1 MNIILIGPPGAGKGT
16 QAVFIEEEFG
26 LKQLST
32 GDMCG
37 ATMKEDT
44 DLGRKVREIV
54 EAGDLVPDDIMVQ
67 MISERIVS
75 PDCVNGVILD
85 GFPRTVPQAE
95 ALKKMLDNNK
105 LKIDHV
111 LYFSVDSEI
120 LLERIRN
127 RIAETPPAER
137 RKDDNEE
144 TLNHRL
150 KVYEDQTAPLLPFY
164 KKHGVLSTID
174 GMLPVEEVS
183 LKLRSILGSKKA

>member
-32 GDMCG
+32 GDMCR

-85 GFPRTVPQAE
+85 GFPRTVPQAK
-95 ALKKMLDNNK
+95 ALMKMLDNNK
-105 LKIDHV
+105 LMIDHV
-111 LYFSVDSEI
+111 LYFSVDSKI

-183 LKLRSILGSKKA
+183 LKLRGILGSKKA

>member
-32 GDMCG
+32 GDMCR

-54 EAGDLVPDDIMVQ
+54 EAGDLVPDNIMVQ

-127 RIAETPPAER
+127 RIAETPPEER

-183 LKLRSILGSKKA
+183 LKLRGILGSKKA

>member
-32 GDMCG
+32 GDMCR

-75 PDCVNGVILD
+75 PDCVDGVILD

-95 ALKKMLDNNK
+95 ALMKMLDNHK

-111 LYFSVDSEI
+111 LYFSVDSKI

-127 RIAETPPAER
+127 KIAETPPAER

-150 KVYEDQTAPLLPFY
+150 KVYEDQTAPLLSFY
-164 KKHGVLSTID
+164 KKHGV
-174 GMLPVEEVS
+174 
-183 LKLRSILGSKKA
+183 

>member
-32 GDMCG
+32 GDMCR

-95 ALKKMLDNNK
+95 ALMKMLDNNK
-105 LKIDHV
+105 LMID
-111 LYFSVDSEI
+111 
-120 LLERIRN
+120 
-127 RIAETPPAER
+127 
-137 RKDDNEE
+137 
-144 TLNHRL
+144 
-150 KVYEDQTAPLLPFY
+150 
-164 KKHGVLSTID
+164 LSLIH
-174 GMLPVEEVS
+174 
-183 LKLRSILGSKKA
+183 I

>member
-32 GDMCG
+32 GDMCR

-111 LYFSVDSEI
+111 LYFSVDSKI

-183 LKLRSILGSKKA
+183 LKLRGILGSKKV

>member
-32 GDMCG
+32 GDMCR

-111 LYFSVDSEI
+111 LYFSVDSKI

-183 LKLRSILGSKKA
+183 LKLKGILGSKKA

>member
-32 GDMCG
+32 GDMCR

-67 MISERIVS
+67 MISERIAS

-111 LYFSVDSEI
+111 LYFSVDSKI

-127 RIAETPPAER
+127 RIAETPPEER

-183 LKLRSILGSKKA
+183 LKLRGILGSKKA

>member
-32 GDMCG
+32 GDMCR

-54 EAGDLVPDDIMVQ
+54 EAGDLVPDDIMLQ

-95 ALKKMLDNNK
+95 ALMKMLDNNK
-105 LKIDHV
+105 LMIDHV
-111 LYFSVDSEI
+111 LYFSVDSKI

>member
-32 GDMCG
+32 GDMCR

-54 EAGDLVPDDIMVQ
+54 EAGDLVPDNIMVQ

-111 LYFSVDSEI
+111 LYFSVDSKI

-164 KKHGVLSTID
+164 KKYGVLSTID

-183 LKLRSILGSKKA
+183 LKLRGILGSKKA

>member
-32 GDMCG
+32 GDMCR

-111 LYFSVDSEI
+111 LYFSVDSKI

-127 RIAETPPAER
+127 RIAETPPEER

-183 LKLRSILGSKKA
+183 LKLRGILGSKKA

>member
-32 GDMCG
+32 GDMCR
-37 ATMKEDT
+37 ATMKENT

-111 LYFSVDSEI
+111 LYFSVDSKI

-183 LKLRSILGSKKA
+183 LKLRGILGSKKA

>member
-1 MNIILIGPPGAGKGT
+1 MNIILIGPPSAGKGT

-32 GDMCG
+32 GDMCR

-44 DLGRKVREIV
+44 DLGHNVREIV

-75 PDCVNGVILD
+75 PDCVAGVILD

-95 ALKKMLDNNK
+95 ALMEMLDNNK

-127 RIAETPPAER
+127 RIAETPLEER

-164 KKHGVLSTID
+164 KRHGILSTID
-174 GMLPVEEVS
+174 AMLPVEEVS
-183 LKLRSILGSKKA
+183 LKLRGILGSKKA

>member
-32 GDMCG
+32 GDMCR

-111 LYFSVDSEI
+111 LYFSVDSKI

-137 RKDDNEE
+137 S
-144 TLNHRL
+144 
-150 KVYEDQTAPLLPFY
+150 AFA
-164 KKHGVLSTID
+164 
-174 GMLPVEEVS
+174 
-183 LKLRSILGSKKA
+183 IL

>member
-32 GDMCG
+32 GDMCR

-44 DLGRKVREIV
+44 DLGYKVREIV

-120 LLERIRN
+120 LLERIRK
-127 RIAETPPAER
+127 RIAETPPEER

-150 KVYEDQTAPLLPFY
+150 KVYENQTAPLLPFY
-164 KKHGVLSTID
+164 KEYGVLSAID

-183 LKLRSILGSKKA
+183 LKLRDILGSKKA

>member
-32 GDMCG
+32 GDMCR

-111 LYFSVDSEI
+111 LYFSVDSKI

-164 KKHGVLSTID
+164 KKYGVLSTID

-183 LKLRSILGSKKA
+183 LKLRGILGSKKA

>member
-32 GDMCG
+32 GDMCR

-111 LYFSVDSEI
+111 LYFSVDSKI

-127 RIAETPPAER
+127 RIAETPLAER

-183 LKLRSILGSKKA
+183 LKLRGILGSKKA

>member
-32 GDMCG
+32 GDMCR

-44 DLGRKVREIV
+44 DLGHKVREIV
-54 EAGDLVPDDIMVQ
+54 EAGDLVPDNIMVQ

-95 ALKKMLDNNK
+95 ALMKMLDNNK
-105 LKIDHV
+105 LMIDHV

-127 RIAETPPAER
+127 RIAETPPEER
-137 RKDDNEE
+137 RK
-144 TLNHRL
+144 TIM
-150 KVYEDQTAPLLPFY
+150 
-164 KKHGVLSTID
+164 KK
-174 GMLPVEEVS
+174 
-183 LKLRSILGSKKA
+183 R

>member
-32 GDMCG
+32 GDMCR
-37 ATMKEDT
+37 ATRKEDT

-111 LYFSVDSEI
+111 LYFSVDSKI

-183 LKLRSILGSKKA
+183 LKLRGILGSKKA

>member
-32 GDMCG
+32 GDMCR

-111 LYFSVDSEI
+111 LYFSVDSKI

-183 LKLRSILGSKKA
+183 LKLRGILGSKKA

>member
-32 GDMCG
+32 GDMCR

-95 ALKKMLDNNK
+95 ALKKMLDDNK

-111 LYFSVDSEI
+111 LYFSVDSKI

-183 LKLRSILGSKKA
+183 LKLRGILGSKKA

>member
-1 MNIILIGPPGAGKGT
+1 MNIVLFGPPGAGKGT

-32 GDMCG
+32 GDMCR

-111 LYFSVDSEI
+111 LYFSVDSKI

-183 LKLRSILGSKKA
+183 LKLRGILGSKKA

>member
-32 GDMCG
+32 GDMCR

-67 MISERIVS
+67 MISERIAS

-111 LYFSVDSEI
+111 LYFSVDSKI

-183 LKLRSILGSKKA
+183 LKLRGILGSKKA

>member
-32 GDMCG
+32 GDMCR

-111 LYFSVDSEI
+111 LYFSVDSKI

>member
-1 MNIILIGPPGAGKGT
+1 MIGIIR
-16 QAVFIEEEFG
+16 
-26 LKQLST
+26 
-32 GDMCG
+32 D
-37 ATMKEDT
+37 
-44 DLGRKVREIV
+44 
-54 EAGDLVPDDIMVQ
+54 
-67 MISERIVS
+67 RILE
-75 PDCVNGVILD
+75 PDCIGGFLLD

-95 ALKKMLDNNK
+95 ALMKVLDDNK
-105 LKIDHV
+105 LNIDHV

-127 RIAETPPAER
+127 RIAETPPEER

-164 KKHGVLSTID
+164 KKYGVLSTID